1 MKGIVLAGGSGT
13 RLFPSTKIISK
24 QLIPVYDK
32 PMIFYPLTTLML
44 AGIREILLITNPY
57 NLNAFKNLLSD
68 GSMWGISI
76 KYIIQEKPKGIAEA
90 FILGEEF
97 INNSNSK
104 LGDRIDILINNAGI
118 TQDAPLHK
126 MTVEKWNQV
135 IAVNLNSIFNV
146 TSSVINKMRE
156 NGFGRII
163 NISSVNGQKGQF
175 GQTNYAATKSSL
187 IGFSKSLAL
196 ESASKGITSNVICP
210 GYINTEMV
218 AAIRE
223 DILKSIIDTIP
234 SKRLGEAK
242 EIAEMVSYLV
252 SENGSYINGATF
264 SVNGGLWMD

>member
-1 MKGIVLAGGSGT
+1 MYRWWTRCCNVYRKGKIKMVKIALVTGGT
-13 RLFPSTKIISK
+13 RGIGASISSSLK
-24 QLIPVYDK
+24 NSGHTVIANYASNDESAENFSNETGIEVMKWDVSNYEV
-32 PMIFYPLTTLML
+32 TTSC
-44 AGIREILLITNPY
+44 ISEIY
-57 NLNAFKNLLSD
+57 KKHS
-68 GSMWGISI
+68 S
-76 KYIIQEKPKGIAEA
+76 
-90 FILGEEF
+90 
-97 INNSNSK
+97 
-104 LGDRIDILINNAGI
+104 IDILVNNAGI

-126 MTVEKWNQV
+126 MTIEKWNKV
-135 IAVNLNSIFNV
+135 ISVNLNSVFNV

-156 NGFGRII
+156 NSFGRII

-175 GQTNYAATKSSL
+175 GQTNYAATKSAL

-234 SKRLGEAK
+234 AKRLGEAK

>member
-1 MKGIVLAGGSGT
+1 MLQWDVSNYEVT
-13 RLFPSTKIISK
+13 TSCIS
-24 QLIPVYDK
+24 
-32 PMIFYPLTTLML
+32 
-44 AGIREILLITNPY
+44 EIY
-57 NLNAFKNLLSD
+57 KKHS
-68 GSMWGISI
+68 S
-76 KYIIQEKPKGIAEA
+76 
-90 FILGEEF
+90 
-97 INNSNSK
+97 
-104 LGDRIDILINNAGI
+104 IDILVNNAGI

-126 MTVEKWNQV
+126 MTIEKWNKV
-135 IAVNLNSIFNV
+135 ISVNLNSVFNV

-156 NGFGRII
+156 NSFGRII

-175 GQTNYAATKSSL
+175 GQTNYAATKSAL

-223 DILKSIIDTIP
+223 DILNSIIDTIP

>member
-1 MKGIVLAGGSGT
+1 
-13 RLFPSTKIISK
+13 
-24 QLIPVYDK
+24 
-32 PMIFYPLTTLML
+32 
-44 AGIREILLITNPY
+44 
-57 NLNAFKNLLSD
+57 
-68 GSMWGISI
+68 
-76 KYIIQEKPKGIAEA
+76 
-90 FILGEEF
+90 
-97 INNSNSK
+97 
-104 LGDRIDILINNAGI
+104 
-118 TQDAPLHK
+118 
-126 MTVEKWNQV
+126 MTIEKWNKV
-135 IAVNLNSIFNV
+135 ISVNLNSVFNV

-156 NGFGRII
+156 NSFGRII

-175 GQTNYAATKSSL
+175 GQTNYAATKSAL

-223 DILKSIIDTIP
+223 DILNSIIDTIP